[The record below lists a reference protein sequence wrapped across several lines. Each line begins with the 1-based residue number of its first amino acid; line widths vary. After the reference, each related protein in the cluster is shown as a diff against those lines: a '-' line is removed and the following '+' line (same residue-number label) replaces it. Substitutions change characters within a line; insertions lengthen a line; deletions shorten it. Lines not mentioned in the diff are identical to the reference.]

1 MTQEATVPAPEML
14 DVIRVVAAPAAIAT
28 MSSDGVVLQTAPDEA
43 IVLDATDV
51 AVDDPHAIT
60 SPDDG
65 FVGVQLA
72 RHEVESWCARE
83 ADWPLPELD
92 TFFVQGMVAGLA
104 VKLWVNG
111 EAALV
116 ICRSSLARDLEE
128 RM

>member
-1 MTQEATVPAPEML
+1 ML
-14 DVIRVVAAPAAIAT
+14 DVIRVVAKPEAIAM
-28 MSSDGVVLQTAPDEA
+28 MSSDGIVLQTAPDEA

-60 SPDDG
+60 LPDDG
-65 FVGVQLA
+65 FVGVQLG
-72 RHEVESWCARE
+72 RHDVESWCARE
-83 ADWPLPELD
+83 ADWSLPELD

-111 EAALV
+111 DTALV
-116 ICRSSLARDLEE
+116 ICRTSLARDLSE